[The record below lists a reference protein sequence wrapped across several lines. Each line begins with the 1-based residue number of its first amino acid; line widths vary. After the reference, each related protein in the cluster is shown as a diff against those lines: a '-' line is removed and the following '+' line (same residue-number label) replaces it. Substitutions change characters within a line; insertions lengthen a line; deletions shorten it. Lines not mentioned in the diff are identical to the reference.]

1 MKIVRIEVLPASD
14 GDVVAALVVLQK
26 QSGSAWTEVERHVV
40 LSSEHRGARQLL
52 LEEDERVVVDG
63 RTQVELVMDKEQN
76 AVVTRPKAGVI
87 TPLLEQ
93 QLPPGPL
100 PPGTESQIGVW
111 REGGEQDWSRTG
123 KRYRNY

>member
-52 LEEDERVVVDG
+52 LE
-63 RTQVELVMDKEQN
+63 N